1 MIRYSTRLL
10 SIFLFLCIGL
20 SSLNAQEY
28 QKVQAEAGEG
38 IYGLLRRHNL
48 DPTQHYNTFLEI
60 NKNRLN
66 PDLQLIKGK
75 TYLLP
80 IIADSVA
87 TPAEIQSGIY
97 PIFGKKYEKVEF
109 KGPKLQ
115 GAVFYIVA
123 GHGGPDPGAIGK
135 KDNHTLCE
143 DEYAYDITLRLA
155 RNLIEQGA
163 TVYIITR
170 DPNDGI
176 RDDAYLKCDKDEVN
190 WNNEAIPLNSVER
203 LKQKVEAVNALYD
216 KHVGQYQRKIEI
228 HVDSRYVNQKVDIFF
243 YYHPGSSKGKQLGET
258 LLKTIRD
265 KYNEHQPNR
274 GYKGTVSERKL
285 YTLKNSKPV
294 GTYIELGNI
303 NHPKDLER
311 LIIVSNRQAIA
322 NWLTLGLVKDFD
334 NSRK

>member
-1 MIRYSTRLL
+1 MIKLSTPIL
-10 SIFLFLCIGL
+10 SLFFFLFFGFPALI
-20 SSLNAQEY
+20 AQEY

-38 IYGLLRRHNL
+38 IFGLLRRHNL
-48 DPTQHYNTFLEI
+48 DPALNYDTFVEI

-66 PDLQLIKGK
+66 PDMQLIKGK

-80 IIADSVA
+80 VVADSVP
-87 TPAEIQSGIY
+87 TPEEVQSGVY
-97 PIFGKKYEKVEF
+97 PIFGKKYEKMEF
-109 KGPKLQ
+109 KGKKLQ

-135 KDNHTLCE
+135 KDGHTLCE
-143 DEYAYDITLRLA
+143 DEYAYDISLRLS

-163 TVYIITR
+163 TVYVVTR

-190 WNNEAIPLNSVER
+190 WNNQAIPLNSVER
-203 LKQKVEAVNALYD
+203 LKQKVDAVNALYE
-216 KHVGQYQRKIEI
+216 KHVGQYQRKVEI

-258 LLKTIRD
+258 LLRTIRD

-303 NHPKDLER
+303 NHPRDLER

-322 NWLTLGLVKDFD
+322 NWLTLGLIKDFE